1 MRKYLQSL
9 DFGDSAVGLHI
20 DLSKYKG
27 MDISI
32 LKLSAHRITGFL
44 NVGVDTLD
52 YLVQTGINFWKLTTL
67 GLDNIRPSDLDKH
80 VRSSDDLDI
89 LEQFLDQCKAPLE
102 TLILTSCE
110 LTEEFILTRTK
121 KFSSLEVLLLESDLM
136 KEAALTQILSL
147 SCRTLRKF
155 RIFDMRVGMSFE
167 RIANKLEC
175 LDLQE
180 FKLFSQISVVSGL
193 MNFISKS
200 SHSLHYL
207 SLESHHQKDNSAP
220 LTQPLAFP
228 RLRTLN
234 IGNTGITRI
243 PVLNNLNNL
252 TSLTIESDELLRTH
266 GLANILKRCSH
277 SLRKLELLEL
287 ANGVDIVPDCEMEF
301 LNTLKIDTMSRR
313 LRKSMGDQVLKLMSK
328 CPSLETLIL
337 KGDGI
342 IDFNCLDDMKL
353 KPTNLKFLVLEAIQ
367 GVQGHAIAD
376 LSNLSKFLA
385 TCSSSLLELNL
396 IGNLDQLNLDTDL
409 TSLRSLKV
417 RGDEQPGE
425 SLVTLLTRCGSSL
438 RSLDLGFHMM
448 DLTGLQLLENGLPE
462 LRKLNLRSQNQR
474 RSVPG
479 LVELLDMV
487 ATSLQSLNLTY
498 IRLQDMESLS
508 HDLPMLKHVSV
519 YPKALP
525 EDLQPLLAR
534 CPSDVAVK

>member
-1 MRKYLQSL
+1 
-9 DFGDSAVGLHI
+9 
-20 DLSKYKG
+20 
-27 MDISI
+27 
-32 LKLSAHRITGFL
+32 
-44 NVGVDTLD
+44 
-52 YLVQTGINFWKLTTL
+52 
-67 GLDNIRPSDLDKH
+67 
-80 VRSSDDLDI
+80 
-89 LEQFLDQCKAPLE
+89 
-102 TLILTSCE
+102 
-110 LTEEFILTRTK
+110 
-121 KFSSLEVLLLESDLM
+121 
-136 KEAALTQILSL
+136 
-147 SCRTLRKF
+147 
-155 RIFDMRVGMSFE
+155 
-167 RIANKLEC
+167 
-175 LDLQE
+175 
-180 FKLFSQISVVSGL
+180 
-193 MNFISKS
+193 
-200 SHSLHYL
+200 
-207 SLESHHQKDNSAP
+207 
-220 LTQPLAFP
+220 
-228 RLRTLN
+228 
-234 IGNTGITRI
+234 
-243 PVLNNLNNL
+243 
-252 TSLTIESDELLRTH
+252 
-266 GLANILKRCSH
+266 
-277 SLRKLELLEL
+277 
-287 ANGVDIVPDCEMEF
+287 
-301 LNTLKIDTMSRR
+301 
-313 LRKSMGDQVLKLMSK
+313 MGDQVLKLMSK

-425 SLVTLLTRCGSSL
+425 SLVTLLTRCGSTL